1 MCVCVCVTH
10 AAENGDAAVTRY
22 DISDP
27 PVMYYQIG
35 DAAMKCH
42 NISDAAVGDKLKVFY
57 SQSL

>member
-1 MCVCVCVTH
+1 MCVTH

-22 DISDP
+22 DIADA